1 VQQWLQQKEHEMRT
15 LMFALVAVAIPTL
28 ADAYELRCQAYYD
41 YWNRG
46 SYSRCQPWFSEEELY
61 RQRQSNTINDLDRSS
76 GNGAR
81 RPAQAACQAALE
93 AGVSADVTKS
103 YGCAE

>member
-1 VQQWLQQKEHEMRT
+1 MRK
-15 LMFALVAVAIPTL
+15 LIFALTITMNAASAT
-28 ADAYELRCQAYYD
+28 AGELRCQTYYD
-41 YWNRG
+41 YWNRN
-46 SYSRCQPWFSEEELY
+46 SYSRCQPWFSEQEIWE
-61 RQRQSNTINDLDRSS
+61 QRQSSTINDLDRSS

-81 RPAQAACQAALE
+81 RPPQAACQAALE